1 MCHYLMHKYLFEAIP
16 DDHHQTVIV
25 SAYIKDCIGRNI
37 VSRIK
42 KFPNVIEI
50 PEFDMLQN

>member
-1 MCHYLMHKYLFEAIP
+1 MHKNLFEAIP

-25 SAYIKDCIGRNI
+25 SAYIKDRIGRHI

-42 KFPNVIEI
+42 KFPNVVEI
-50 PEFDMLQN
+50 PEFDMFQN